1 MQWFWRHYLGTIP
14 TAPVDG
20 ATLLRT
26 PDLTGL
32 PPATLIM
39 AQYDPLRDEGLA
51 YADALR
57 TAGNTVHAEVAA
69 GMIHGFFSMFQIV
82 PDAVPFIESAGARL
96 RGDLG

>member
-57 TAGNTVHAEVAA
+57 AAGNAVHAEVAP